1 MTQNF
6 TKKDLKTGDIVV
18 LRNGELG
25 VVILDTE
32 IILYQNIGFDD
43 LDLFSDTLESLSD
56 GEEYD
61 IVSVYSGDGGP
72 IGFYDYKDGHLV
84 FDRDGATEPEE
95 EEPEWETF
103 SAAVRWLSG
112 KWEITNVAKKWL
124 DINLL
129 KYPSMIA
136 EKDCKL
142 DRSMIRIPGTQNLYV
157 LYNKYYEQEQLDILS
172 GIKDVRWKDE
182 VVPVFRIPE
191 ENVVLHCHCIIC
203 RMDANMEPESLQE
216 GDEALFSRYLCSGK
230 SE

>member
-43 LDLFSDTLESLSD
+43 LDSFSDTLEDIND

-84 FDRDGATEPEE
+84 FDRDGAAEPEE

-142 DRSMIRIPGTQNLYV
+142 DRSMIRIPGTENLYV